1 MNKMFSSKFWIH
13 FLAAVVVLIW
23 GCTFINSKVLLNHG
37 MEAHEIYALRFLFA
51 YVCILF
57 ISPRKLWSD
66 SWQDELRM
74 FVLGIT
80 GGTLYFITENEAVRI
95 GYVNNVSFIV
105 CTAPMVTTLL
115 ALIFI
120 KEVKATRNLVVGTI
134 LATLGVG
141 FVIFNGHFVL
151 NLNPL
156 GDMLALCACLCWA
169 IYSILLKNVSEK
181 YSAVFITRK
190 VFFYGLVTV
199 LPVFIF
205 SPWHFSLNSF
215 MRPVVWGNLLFL
227 GFVAS
232 FMCFVLWSWVSK
244 QLGALVASNYI
255 YLNPISTVVFSAI
268 FLGETMT
275 PMAFIG
281 SSMILFGVYL
291 SNKPKR

>member
-1 MNKMFSSKFWIH
+1 MNKIFSSKFWIH

-23 GCTFINSKVLLNHG
+23 GCTFINSKLLLNHG

-57 ISPRKLWSD
+57 ISSRKLWSE

>member
-1 MNKMFSSKFWIH
+1 MNKIFSSKFWIH
-13 FLAAVVVLIW
+13 FLAAGVVLIW
-23 GCTFINSKVLLNHG
+23 GCTFINSKLLLNHG

-57 ISPRKLWSD
+57 ISPRKLWSE

-291 SNKPKR
+291 SNKPKG

>member
-1 MNKMFSSKFWIH
+1 MNKIFSSKFWIH

-291 SNKPKR
+291 SNKPKG

>member
-1 MNKMFSSKFWIH
+1 MNKIFSSKFWIH

-57 ISPRKLWSD
+57 ISPRKLWSE

-275 PMAFIG
+275 LMAFIG

>member
-1 MNKMFSSKFWIH
+1 MNKIFSSKFWIH

-23 GCTFINSKVLLNHG
+23 GCTFINSKLLLNHG

-80 GGTLYFITENEAVRI
+80 GGTLYFITENEAVKI

>member
-1 MNKMFSSKFWIH
+1 MNKIFSSKFWIH

-23 GCTFINSKVLLNHG
+23 GCTFINSKLLLNHG

-57 ISPRKLWSD
+57 ISPRKLWSE

-80 GGTLYFITENEAVRI
+80 GGTLYFITENEAVKI

>member
-13 FLAAVVVLIW
+13 FLAAIVVLIW
-23 GCTFINSKVLLNHG
+23 GCTFINSKLLLNHG

-57 ISPRKLWSD
+57 ISPRKLWSE

>member
-1 MNKMFSSKFWIH
+1 MNKIFSSKFWIH

-244 QLGALVASNYI
+244 QLGVLVASNYI

-291 SNKPKR
+291 SNKPKG

>member
-1 MNKMFSSKFWIH
+1 MNKIFSSKFWIH

-23 GCTFINSKVLLNHG
+23 GCTFINSKLLLNHG

>member
-57 ISPRKLWSD
+57 ISPRKLWSE

-199 LPVFIF
+199 LPVFII

-291 SNKPKR
+291 SNKPKG

>member
-1 MNKMFSSKFWIH
+1 MFSSKFWIH

-23 GCTFINSKVLLNHG
+23 GCTFINSKLLLNHG

-57 ISPRKLWSD
+57 ISPRKLWSE

-291 SNKPKR
+291 SNKPKG

>member
-1 MNKMFSSKFWIH
+1 MNKIFSSKFWIH

-57 ISPRKLWSD
+57 ISPRKLWSE
-66 SWQDELRM
+66 SWHDELRM

>member
-1 MNKMFSSKFWIH
+1 MNKIFSSKFWIH

-275 PMAFIG
+275 LMAFIG

>member
-23 GCTFINSKVLLNHG
+23 GCTFINSKLLLNHG

-105 CTAPMVTTLL
+105 CTAPMMTTLL

>member
-1 MNKMFSSKFWIH
+1 MNNIFSSKFWIH

-120 KEVKATRNLVVGTI
+120 KEVKASRNLVVGTI

-291 SNKPKR
+291 SNKPKG

>member
-1 MNKMFSSKFWIH
+1 MNKIFSSKFWIH

-23 GCTFINSKVLLNHG
+23 GCTFINSKLLLNHG

-57 ISPRKLWSD
+57 ISPRKLWSE

-120 KEVKATRNLVVGTI
+120 KDVKATRNLVVGTI

-291 SNKPKR
+291 SNKPKG

>member
-1 MNKMFSSKFWIH
+1 MNSLFSSKFWIH
-13 FLAAVVVLIW
+13 LLTAAVVLIW

-80 GGTLYFITENEAVRI
+80 GGTLYFITENEAVKI

-115 ALIFI
+115 AIAFI
-120 KEVKATRNLVVGTI
+120 KDVKAIRNLIVGTI

-141 FVIFNGHFVL
+141 LVIFNGHFVL

-156 GDMLALCACLCWA
+156 GDMLALCACFCWA

-190 VFFYGLVTV
+190 VFFYGLITV
-199 LPVFIF
+199 LPVFIV

-215 MRPVVWGNLLFL
+215 MQPVVWGNLLFL

-255 YLNPISTVVFSAI
+255 YLNPVSTVVFSAI

-275 PMAFIG
+275 FMAFVG
-281 SSMILFGVYL
+281 SSMILIGVYL
-291 SNKPKR
+291 SNKPKE

>member
-1 MNKMFSSKFWIH
+1 MNKIFSSKFWIH

>member
-23 GCTFINSKVLLNHG
+23 GCTFINSKLLLNHG

-57 ISPRKLWSD
+57 ISPRKLWSE

>member
-1 MNKMFSSKFWIH
+1 MNKIFSSKFWIH

-23 GCTFINSKVLLNHG
+23 GCTFINSKLLLNHG

-80 GGTLYFITENEAVRI
+80 GGTLYFITENEAVKI

-169 IYSILLKNVSEK
+169 VYSILLKNVSEK

>member
-57 ISPRKLWSD
+57 ISPRKLWSE

-205 SPWHFSLNSF
+205 SPWHFSLNFF

>member
-1 MNKMFSSKFWIH
+1 MNKIFYSKFWIH

-23 GCTFINSKVLLNHG
+23 GCTFINSKVLLNHW

-80 GGTLYFITENEAVRI
+80 GGTLYFITENEAVKI

>member
-1 MNKMFSSKFWIH
+1 MNKIFSSKFWIH

-23 GCTFINSKVLLNHG
+23 GCTFINSKLLLNNG

-57 ISPRKLWSD
+57 ISPRKLWSE

-115 ALIFI
+115 AIAFI
-120 KEVKATRNLVVGTI
+120 KDVKATINLIVGTI

-141 FVIFNGHFVL
+141 LVIFNGHFVL

>member
-80 GGTLYFITENEAVRI
+80 GGTLYFITENEAVKI

-169 IYSILLKNVSEK
+169 IYSILLRNVSEK

-291 SNKPKR
+291 SNKPKG

>member
-57 ISPRKLWSD
+57 ISPRKLWSE

-291 SNKPKR
+291 SNKPKG

>member
-23 GCTFINSKVLLNHG
+23 GCTFINSKLLLNHG

-57 ISPRKLWSD
+57 ISPRKLWSE

-291 SNKPKR
+291 SNKPKG

>member
-1 MNKMFSSKFWIH
+1 MFSSKFWIH

-23 GCTFINSKVLLNHG
+23 GCTFINSKLLLNHG

-57 ISPRKLWSD
+57 ISPRKLWSE

>member
-1 MNKMFSSKFWIH
+1 MNKIFSSKFWIH

-23 GCTFINSKVLLNHG
+23 GCTFINSKLLLNHG

-57 ISPRKLWSD
+57 ISPRKLWSE

-291 SNKPKR
+291 ANKPKG

>member
-1 MNKMFSSKFWIH
+1 MNKIFSSKFWIH

-23 GCTFINSKVLLNHG
+23 GCTFINSKLLLNHG

-57 ISPRKLWSD
+57 ISSRKLWSE

-291 SNKPKR
+291 SNKPKG

>member
-1 MNKMFSSKFWIH
+1 MNKIFSSKFWIH

-57 ISPRKLWSD
+57 ISPLNLWSE

-291 SNKPKR
+291 SNKPKG

>member
-1 MNKMFSSKFWIH
+1 MNKIFSSKFWIH

-275 PMAFIG
+275 LMAFIG

-291 SNKPKR
+291 SNKPKG

>member
-1 MNKMFSSKFWIH
+1 MNKIFSSKFWIH

-23 GCTFINSKVLLNHG
+23 GCTFINSKLLLNHG

-255 YLNPISTVVFSAI
+255 YLNPISTVIFSAI

>member
-23 GCTFINSKVLLNHG
+23 GCTFINSKLLLNHG

-169 IYSILLKNVSEK
+169 IYSILLRNVSEK

>member
-1 MNKMFSSKFWIH
+1 MNKIFSSKFWIH

-57 ISPRKLWSD
+57 ISPRKLWSE

-205 SPWHFSLNSF
+205 SPWHFSFNSF

-291 SNKPKR
+291 SNKPKG

>member
-1 MNKMFSSKFWIH
+1 MIKIFSSKFWIH

-57 ISPRKLWSD
+57 ISPRKLWSE

-291 SNKPKR
+291 SNKPKG

>member
-1 MNKMFSSKFWIH
+1 MNKIFSSKFWIH

-115 ALIFI
+115 AIAFI
-120 KEVKATRNLVVGTI
+120 KDVKATINLIVGTI

-141 FVIFNGHFVL
+141 LVIFNGHFVL

>member
-1 MNKMFSSKFWIH
+1 MFSSKFWIH

-23 GCTFINSKVLLNHG
+23 GCTFINSKLLLNHG

-57 ISPRKLWSD
+57 ISPRKLWSE

-80 GGTLYFITENEAVRI
+80 GGRLYFITENEAVRI

-291 SNKPKR
+291 SNKPKG

>member
-1 MNKMFSSKFWIH
+1 MNKIFSSKFWIH
-13 FLAAVVVLIW
+13 FLAAVIVLIW

-291 SNKPKR
+291 SNKPKG

>member
-1 MNKMFSSKFWIH
+1 MNKIFYSKFWIH

-23 GCTFINSKVLLNHG
+23 GCTFINSKLLLNHG